1 MIAHVITWSARN
13 RGTVFIL
20 AAVLALW
27 GAWSARQA
35 PLDAIPDLSDTQV
48 IVFTEWMGRSP
59 DLVEDQVTWPLSSA
73 LLSTPQV
80 KAVRGQSMFGMS
92 FVYVLFEDGTVPED
106 ARLGVT
112 EILTRVGPR
121 LPAGARPTLGP
132 DATGVGWVYQY
143 AVVDDS
149 HALSPAELRQLQ
161 ETVIK
166 PALQSTPGVAEIATV
181 GGHVEQIE
189 VFVDPARL
197 LAHGAT
203 FEQVSAAVVRANVPA
218 GGGSIEVA
226 GHELMIRSRAE
237 ARSLD
242 DLMDAPIPGARGAP
256 ASVAPRSVTGSAA
269 AASTTDAMGA
279 MGSTSSNVGV
289 STSGTAT
296 AGGATHVVRVRD
308 VADVQRAPAPRRG
321 VADFDGLGETTG
333 GIVVA
338 RQGGN
343 ALDVITGV
351 KERLEGVQ
359 NALPPGVRVVP
370 VYDRSTL
377 IRGAVGT
384 LAETLVEELIVV
396 SLIIMLFLGH
406 VRTALVPV
414 LVLPIAVLAA
424 FIPMAAQGITVN
436 IMSLAGI
443 AVAVGAMVDSAILTV
458 ENIHVHLAKWER
470 DGRPGARIDALI
482 AAMTEVGPSAFFS
495 LLVIGV
501 SFLPVFALEAAEGR
515 LFGPLAWTKTWSML
529 FAAVLA
535 VTLAPALAVTFIT
548 TRGKTEEED
557 WLSRVLTRL
566 YAPVVR
572 RLVRLRWLVVA
583 ATAAFVAATVPVAAS
598 ISWEF
603 MPPMNEGSLLYMP
616 GSPPGISEA
625 EAARI
630 LQAMDAELRKVPE
643 VAAVFGKMGRS
654 DSATD
659 PAPLTMAETVIE
671 LKPPEEWRPGLTWEG
686 LVAELDARMTTPGL
700 PNLWWYPVQTRT
712 EMLSTGIRSPL
723 GIKVQA
729 PTLAAV
735 EAGTTRLEKL
745 LADVPGTRSVYAD
758 RSVGAFT
765 LDVDMKRAEAAAL
778 GVSAGDI
785 ASTLEGGLAGQ
796 RAGDWIDG
804 RLRLPI
810 VVRYARDFRTD
821 PDAIGDAL
829 VNGASGPVR
838 LGLVADVVPRM
849 GPDMIRSEDGQ
860 IVGYV
865 FIDPGDRAV
874 TDWVADAEVV
884 LAEAGVSKEGLGNG
898 AKFSW
903 AGTFQSLERAL
914 GRLSWMIPLV
924 VIAIAGLMRV
934 NTGSWVATAIIVLSL
949 PLSVCGAIWFLWLLD
964 YNLSV
969 AVIVGII
976 ALAGVDAE
984 TGVVMLLYLGLAWDK
999 RAADG
1004 ALASRQDV
1012 EEAIIDGAARRLRP
1026 KLMTVAT
1033 DVIGFIPVFV
1043 VGGLGSDV
1051 MRRIAAPMVGGLFA
1065 SFAVELLVYPA
1076 VFAIWR
1082 GRSAWAQ
1089 AGGTSPKGG

>member
-1 MIAHVITWSARN
+1 MIAHVIAWSARN
-13 RGTVFIL
+13 RGAVFIL
-20 AAVLALW
+20 AAIIALL
-27 GAWSARQA
+27 GAWSARRA

-73 LLSTPQV
+73 LLSTPRV

-92 FVYVLFEDGTVPED
+92 FVYVLFEDGTISED

-112 EILTRVGPR
+112 EILTRVGPK

-132 DATGVGWVYQY
+132 NATGVGWVYQY
-143 AVVDDS
+143 AVVDDTQK
-149 HALSPAELRQLQ
+149 LSPADLRQLQ

-189 VFVDPARL
+189 VSVDPARL

-242 DLMDAPIPGARGAP
+242 DLLSAPILGARGAP
-256 ASVAPRSVTGSAA
+256 TTVGPGV
-269 AASTTDAMGA
+269 AASPTAARSEMGTMNAMGE
-279 MGSTSSNVGV
+279 GSWPPTSS
-289 STSGTAT
+289 STQRAL
-296 AGGATHVVRVRD
+296 GGPGTHVVRVSD

-321 VADFDGLGETTG
+321 VADFDGRGETTG
-333 GIVVA
+333 GIVIA

-351 KERLEGVQ
+351 KERLEGVKR
-359 NALPPGVRVVP
+359 ALPPGVRVVP

-384 LAETLVEELIVV
+384 LAETLGEELIVV
-396 SLIIMLFLGH
+396 CFVILLFLGH

-458 ENIHVHLAKWER
+458 ENVHVHLARWER
-470 DGRPGARIDALI
+470 AGRPGPRSEALI

-501 SFLPVFALEAAEGR
+501 SFIPVFALEAAEGR

-529 FAAVLA
+529 FAALLA
-535 VTLAPALAVTFIT
+535 VTLAPALAITFIT

-557 WLSRVLTRL
+557 WLSRTLSRVYT
-566 YAPVVR
+566 PIVR
-572 RLVRLRWLVVA
+572 RLVRLRWLVVGGA
-583 ATAAFVAATVPVAAS
+583 LVFVAATLPVARS
-598 ISWEF
+598 LSWEF

-625 EAARI
+625 EAARV

-643 VAAVFGKMGRS
+643 VQSVFGKMGRS

-659 PAPLTMAETVIE
+659 PAPLTMAETIIE
-671 LKPPEEWRPGLTWEG
+671 LKPREDWRPGLERDA
-686 LVAELDARMTTPGL
+686 LLAEMDARMTTPGL

-729 PTLAAV
+729 PTLGAV
-735 EAGTTRLEKL
+735 EAGTTRLEEL
-745 LADVPGTRSVYAD
+745 LAEVPGTRSIYAD

-765 LDVDMKRAEAAAL
+765 LDVNLRRAEAAAL
-778 GVSAGDI
+778 GVSAADV

-810 VVRYARDFRTD
+810 VVRYARDFRSD
-821 PDAIGDAL
+821 PEAVGDAL

-838 LGLVADVVPRM
+838 LGLVADVIPRM

-860 IVGYV
+860 LVGYV
-865 FIDPGDRAV
+865 FVDPGAR
-874 TDWVADAEVV
+874 TPSDWVADAEKI
-884 LAEAGVSKEGLGNG
+884 LHDANVSKEGLGNG

-924 VIAIAGLMRV
+924 VLAIAGLMRI
-934 NTGSWVATAIIVLSL
+934 NTGSWVATAIVVLSL
-949 PLSVCGAIWFLWLLD
+949 PLSVCGALWFLWLMD

-984 TGVVMLLYLGLAWDK
+984 TGVVMLLYLSLAWDK
-999 RAADG
+999 HAKDG
-1004 ALASRQDV
+1004 TLASHEDV
-1012 EEAIIDGAARRLRP
+1012 EVAIIDGAARRLRP

-1033 DVIGFIPVFV
+1033 DVIGFIPVFL

-1082 GRSAWAQ
+1082 GRSVVH
-1089 AGGTSPKGG
+1089 SLPSERESR

>member
-1 MIAHVITWSARN
+1 MIARLITWSARN
-13 RGTVFIL
+13 RGTVFLL
-20 AAVLALW
+20 AAILALW
-27 GAWSARQA
+27 GAWSARRA

-92 FVYVLFEDGTVPED
+92 FVYVLFEDGTVPQD

-112 EILTRVGPR
+112 EILTRVGPK
-121 LPAGARPTLGP
+121 LPVGARPTLGP

-143 AVVDDS
+143 AVVDDTNR
-149 HALSPAELRQLQ
+149 LSPADLRQLQ

-166 PALQSTPGVAEIATV
+166 PALQATPGVAEIATV
-181 GGHVEQIE
+181 GGYVEQIE
-189 VFVDPARL
+189 VSVDPARL

-203 FEQVSAAVVRANVPA
+203 FEQVAAAVVRANAPA

-237 ARSLD
+237 VRSLD

-256 ASVAPRSVTGSAA
+256 ATI
-269 AASTTDAMGA
+269 
-279 MGSTSSNVGV
+279 
-289 STSGTAT
+289 T
-296 AGGATHVVRVRD
+296 AGGTLAPATTAAAMDTMGGMGQTSAPAVGAPPVVGTGGSSTHIVRVGD

-321 VADFDGLGETTG
+321 VADLDGLGETTG

-343 ALDVITGV
+343 ALNVITGV
-351 KERLEGVQ
+351 KERLEAVKS
-359 NALPPGVRVVP
+359 ALPSGVRVVP

-384 LAETLVEELIVV
+384 LAETLGEELIVV
-396 SLIIMLFLGH
+396 SVIILLFLGH
-406 VRTALVPV
+406 LRTALVPV
-414 LVLPIAVLAA
+414 LVLPIAVLAS

-470 DGRPGARIDALI
+470 EGRPGARIDTLI

-557 WLSRVLTRL
+557 WLSRLLTRL

-583 ATAAFVAATVPVAAS
+583 GAVAFVAATVPIAAS

-643 VAAVFGKMGRS
+643 VASVFGKMGRS

-671 LKPPEEWRPGLTWEG
+671 LKPRAEWRPGLTWEG
-686 LVAELDARMTTPGL
+686 LIADLDARMTTPGL

-735 EAGTTRLEKL
+735 EAGTTRLEAL

-785 ASTLEGGLAGQ
+785 ATTLEGGLAGQ
-796 RAGDWIDG
+796 PAGEWIEG

-821 PDAIGDAL
+821 PDAVGDAL

-838 LGLVADVVPRM
+838 LGLVAEVVPRM

-865 FIDPGDRAV
+865 FVDPGERTV
-874 TDWVADAEVV
+874 TDWVADAEKV
-884 LAEAGVSKEGLGNG
+884 LDEAGVSAEGLGDG
-898 AKFSW
+898 ATFSW

-914 GRLSWMIPLV
+914 GRLAWMIPLV
-924 VIAIAGLMRV
+924 VVGIAGLMRV

-949 PLSVCGAIWFLWLLD
+949 PLSVCGALWFLWVLD

-984 TGVVMLLYLGLAWDK
+984 TGVVMLLYLRLAWDK
-999 RAADG
+999 RAAAG
-1004 ALASRQDV
+1004 ELSSPQDV
-1012 EEAIIDGAARRLRP
+1012 EEAIVDGAARRLRP

-1033 DVIGFIPVFV
+1033 DIIGFIPVFV
-1043 VGGLGSDV
+1043 VAGLGSDV

-1082 GRSAWAQ
+1082 GR
-1089 AGGTSPKGG
+1089 TPPKVGPPLGALP

>member
-189 VFVDPARL
+189 VSVDPARL

-583 ATAAFVAATVPVAAS
+583 AAAAFVAATVPVSRIDLVGVHAAH
-598 ISWEF
+598 ERGQ
-603 MPPMNEGSLLYMP
+603 PPVHAGLAPRHLGS
-616 GSPPGISEA
+616 
-625 EAARI
+625 R
-630 LQAMDAELRKVPE
+630 
-643 VAAVFGKMGRS
+643 GRS
-654 DSATD
+654 DSPSDGRGASQGARGGRCLREDGALRFSDRPCAADHGGDGDRAQATRGM
-659 PAPLTMAETVIE
+659 APWPDVG
-671 LKPPEEWRPGLTWEG
+671 RPRRRTRRSH
-686 LVAELDARMTTPGL
+686 DHARATQ
-700 PNLWWYPVQTRT
+700 PV
-712 EMLSTGIRSPL
+712 
-723 GIKVQA
+723 V
-729 PTLAAV
+729 
-735 EAGTTRLEKL
+735 
-745 LADVPGTRSVYAD
+745 VPGSNANRDVVDRHPEPAGNQGPGAD
-758 RSVGAFT
+758 PGRRGGRDNQA
-765 LDVDMKRAEAAAL
+765 REAARR
-778 GVSAGDI
+778 
-785 ASTLEGGLAGQ
+785 
-796 RAGDWIDG
+796 RAGDPERVRRPIRWGVHPRCGHETRRG
-804 RLRLPI
+804 R
-810 VVRYARDFRTD
+810 RTW
-821 PDAIGDAL
+821 
-829 VNGASGPVR
+829 R
-838 LGLVADVVPRM
+838 
-849 GPDMIRSEDGQ
+849 
-860 IVGYV
+860 
-865 FIDPGDRAV
+865 
-874 TDWVADAEVV
+874 
-884 LAEAGVSKEGLGNG
+884 
-898 AKFSW
+898 
-903 AGTFQSLERAL
+903 
-914 GRLSWMIPLV
+914 
-924 VIAIAGLMRV
+924 
-934 NTGSWVATAIIVLSL
+934 
-949 PLSVCGAIWFLWLLD
+949 VCGRHR
-964 YNLSV
+964 
-969 AVIVGII
+969 
-976 ALAGVDAE
+976 E
-984 TGVVMLLYLGLAWDK
+984 H
-999 RAADG
+999 
-1004 ALASRQDV
+1004 
-1012 EEAIIDGAARRLRP
+1012 ARRRACG
-1026 KLMTVAT
+1026 TA
-1033 DVIGFIPVFV
+1033 
-1043 VGGLGSDV
+1043 
-1051 MRRIAAPMVGGLFA
+1051 RR
-1065 SFAVELLVYPA
+1065 
-1076 VFAIWR
+1076 
-1082 GRSAWAQ
+1082 
-1089 AGGTSPKGG
+1089 

>member
-132 DATGVGWVYQY
+132 DATGVGGVYKS

-149 HALSPAELRQLQ
+149 HALSSAELRQLQ

-166 PALQSTPGVAEIATV
+166 PALQATPGVAEIATV

-189 VFVDPARL
+189 VSVDPARL

-242 DLMDAPIPGARGAP
+242 DLMDAPIPGARGA
-256 ASVAPRSVTGSAA
+256 ATSVAPRGVTGSTG

-279 MGSTSSNVGV
+279 MGSPSSNAGV
-289 STSGTAT
+289 STLVTASG
-296 AGGATHVVRVRD
+296 GGGTHVVRVRD

-351 KERLEGVQ
+351 KERLDGVQ
-359 NALPPGVRVVP
+359 NALPPGVRIVP

-384 LAETLVEELIVV
+384 LAETLVEELVVV

-583 ATAAFVAATVPVAAS
+583 AAAAFVAATVPVAAS

>member
-149 HALSPAELRQLQ
+149 HALSSAELRQLQ

-166 PALQSTPGVAEIATV
+166 PALQATPGVAEIATV

-189 VFVDPARL
+189 VSVDPARL

-242 DLMDAPIPGARGAP
+242 DLMDAPIPGARGA
-256 ASVAPRSVTGSAA
+256 ATSVAPRGVTGSTG

-279 MGSTSSNVGV
+279 MGSPSSNAGV
-289 STSGTAT
+289 STLVTASG
-296 AGGATHVVRVRD
+296 GGGTHVVRVRD

-351 KERLEGVQ
+351 KERLDGVQ
-359 NALPPGVRVVP
+359 NALPPGVRIVP

-384 LAETLVEELIVV
+384 LAETLVEELVVV

-583 ATAAFVAATVPVAAS
+583 AAAAFVAATVPVAAS

>member
-149 HALSPAELRQLQ
+149 HALSSAELRQLQ

-166 PALQSTPGVAEIATV
+166 PALQATPGVAEIATV
-181 GGHVEQIE
+181 GGHVAQIE
-189 VFVDPARL
+189 VSVDPARL

-242 DLMDAPIPGARGAP
+242 DLMDAPIPGARGA
-256 ASVAPRSVTGSAA
+256 ATSVAPRGVTGSTG

-279 MGSTSSNVGV
+279 MGSPSSNAGV
-289 STSGTAT
+289 STLVTASG
-296 AGGATHVVRVRD
+296 GGGTHVVRVRD

-351 KERLEGVQ
+351 KERLDGVQ
-359 NALPPGVRVVP
+359 NALPPGVRIVP

-384 LAETLVEELIVV
+384 LAETLVEELVVV

-414 LVLPIAVLAA
+414 FVLPIAVLAA

-583 ATAAFVAATVPVAAS
+583 AAAAFVAATVPVAAS

>member
-1 MIAHVITWSARN
+1 M
-13 RGTVFIL
+13 
-20 AAVLALW
+20 
-27 GAWSARQA
+27 
-35 PLDAIPDLSDTQV
+35 
-48 IVFTEWMGRSP
+48 
-59 DLVEDQVTWPLSSA
+59 
-73 LLSTPQV
+73 
-80 KAVRGQSMFGMS
+80 
-92 FVYVLFEDGTVPED
+92 
-106 ARLGVT
+106 
-112 EILTRVGPR
+112 
-121 LPAGARPTLGP
+121 
-132 DATGVGWVYQY
+132 
-143 AVVDDS
+143 
-149 HALSPAELRQLQ
+149 
-161 ETVIK
+161 
-166 PALQSTPGVAEIATV
+166 
-181 GGHVEQIE
+181 
-189 VFVDPARL
+189 
-197 LAHGAT
+197 
-203 FEQVSAAVVRANVPA
+203 
-218 GGGSIEVA
+218 
-226 GHELMIRSRAE
+226 
-237 ARSLD
+237 
-242 DLMDAPIPGARGAP
+242 
-256 ASVAPRSVTGSAA
+256 
-269 AASTTDAMGA
+269 
-279 MGSTSSNVGV
+279 
-289 STSGTAT
+289 
-296 AGGATHVVRVRD
+296 VRVRD

-384 LAETLVEELIVV
+384 LAETLVEELVVV

-583 ATAAFVAATVPVAAS
+583 AAAAFVAATVPVAAS